1 MPPERNQREFDRR
14 NYYLNLLD
22 GLLFAASSAFLSLQI
37 VLPAIVVRLG
47 GGNMAVGSLP
57 LIVYAGLF
65 LPQIFAARYV
75 ETLPWKKPWA
85 LRGGLVQRI
94 AVLLIAGVVFAFAEN
109 SPGIALAGLL
119 TLYLSMQMMSGVT
132 TPGWY
137 DLFAKV
143 TPLRRRGRLAG
154 QRTSLGSLAAFL
166 CGILLTVLLGTY
178 GFPNGYVIGF
188 GAAFVLQSFSLL
200 AQSFVVEAEPSAA
213 LMRRSVGEYLRG
225 LREVFQK
232 NAEFR
237 RFIISASFLTIA
249 NMPVGFFTV
258 YALKRFSADE
268 SIVGEFTLAMM
279 SAQVVSAT
287 ITGYVADRYGNKVA
301 LVIAASGM
309 LLATVWAL
317 LAPSAGWFRLVFLFL
332 GFNVGS
338 ELMTRYNIAVE
349 YGPVE
354 QRSSY
359 IALMNT
365 VLAPFYVSALIG
377 GGISDRFGYPALFG
391 VGVLFSVIGI
401 ILLVRRV
408 REPRLLAGGRM
419 TQG

>member
-1 MPPERNQREFDRR
+1 VPPERNQREFDQR
-14 NYYLNLLD
+14 NYLLNLAD

-37 VLPAIVVRLG
+37 VLPALVVRLG
-47 GGNMAVGSLP
+47 GGNMTVGLLP

-85 LRGGLVQRI
+85 LQGGLVQRL
-94 AVLLIAGVVFAFAEN
+94 AVLLIGVMVFTFAEN
-109 SPGIALAGLL
+109 SPGVALAGLL
-119 TLYLSMQMMSGVT
+119 LLYLSMQMFSGIT

-143 TPLRRRGRLAG
+143 TPLRKRGRLAG

-166 CGILLTVLLGTY
+166 CGILLTILLGSY
-178 GFPNGYVIGF
+178 GFPNGYVLGF
-188 GAAFVLQSFSLL
+188 GVAFVLQSFSLL
-200 AQSFVVEAEPSAA
+200 AQSFVVEAEPSVT
-213 LMRRSVGEYLRG
+213 LVRRSVGEYLKG
-225 LREVFQK
+225 LRDIFQT

-237 RFIISASFLTIA
+237 RFIVSASCLTIA

-258 YALKRFSADE
+258 YALRRFSADE

-287 ITGYVADRYGNKVA
+287 ITGLVADRHGNKVA
-301 LVIAASGM
+301 LVIAASGT

-338 ELMTRYNIAVE
+338 ELMTRYNMSAE
-349 YGPVE
+349 YAPVE

-359 IALMNT
+359 VALMNT
-365 VLAPFYVSALIG
+365 LLAPYYVSALIG
-377 GGISDRFGYPALFG
+377 GWISDRFGFSALFA
-391 VGVLFSVIGI
+391 VSLLFSVIGI
-401 ILLVRRV
+401 ILLVGRV

-419 TQG
+419 TEG

>member
-1 MPPERNQREFDRR
+1 VPAERSQREFDQR
-14 NYYLNLLD
+14 NYYLNLVD

-37 VLPAIVVRLG
+37 VLPALVVRLG
-47 GGNMAVGSLP
+47 GGNMAVGLLP
-57 LIVYAGLF
+57 MIVYAGLF
-65 LPQIFAARYV
+65 LPQMFAARYV
-75 ETLPWKKPWA
+75 ETMPWKKPWA
-85 LRGGLVQRI
+85 IRGGAAQRLT
-94 AVLLIAGVVFAFAEN
+94 VLLLAAVVLVFAGR
-109 SPGIALAGLL
+109 SPAVALAGLL
-119 TLYLSMQMMSGVT
+119 ILYLSMQMISGIT

-137 DLFAKV
+137 DFFAKV
-143 TPLRRRGRLAG
+143 TPLRKRGRLAG

-188 GAAFVLQSFSLL
+188 GVAFVLQSFSLL
-200 AQSFVVEAEPSAA
+200 AQSFIVEAEPSFTVAS
-213 LMRRSVGEYLRG
+213 RSVGAYLAG
-225 LREVFQK
+225 LREVFRT

-237 RFIISASFLTIA
+237 RFIVSAAFLTIA

-258 YALKRFSADE
+258 YALKRFNADE

-279 SAQVVSAT
+279 SAQVVAAM
-287 ITGYVADRYGNKVA
+287 ITGFVADRYGNKVS

-338 ELMTRYNIAVE
+338 ELMTRYNMSAE

-359 IALMNT
+359 VALMNT

-377 GGISDRFGYPALFG
+377 GWISDQFGYPALFG
-391 VGVLFSVIGI
+391 VSLVFSVVGI
-401 ILLVRRV
+401 TLLVRGV
-408 REPRLLAGGRM
+408 REPRSLVATSVMRG
-419 TQG
+419 